1 MVFAKNRASAYQMSM
16 YVSTKW
22 TARLLETILR
32 TRVMTMVKSCDN
44 EGILRTFVRSPSLN
58 ADVDDIMIQAS
69 STCNSISK

>member
-44 EGILRTFVRSPSLN
+44 EVILRTFVRSTSLD

-69 STCNSISK
+69 STCNSFSK